1 MAEDTWRERGEQ
13 LFERAR
19 RGASP
24 DHAVVD
30 GLLAIYCELRH
41 ADEAGSDAGTAVKTA
56 LAQVLSEPRS
66 G

>member
-1 MAEDTWRERGEQ
+1 MTDTTWRERGEK

-41 ADEAGSDAGTAVKTA
+41 ADEAGSDTGTAVEAA
-56 LAQVLSEPRS
+56 LVRALSEPRS
-66 G
+66 A